1 MLLYR
6 QRNLLANDNTVDAV
20 RVFGSGHPMEG
31 QSPHA
36 TFGPVSTVCRSLVSP
51 TSMQPLVVEQSRTCF
66 CLLAADNKRCR
77 QTLIAHF
84 LIDITL
90 TLFSSSI
97 GYPVVTLGF
106 GFKSYV
112 GYRIRQRKQREV
124 AKENEFYMQLLQQ
137 ALPQED
143 SASSS
148 AQPDDT
154 STSLASTDHI
164 INHSMSDHLQKELPS
179 TQLSPIHNNQQHH
192 HHSNHHK
199 NAQNSSN
206 NKSLNLSTTSPTSLT
221 AVSSTSTSP
230 ATTTANG
237 HTHHSSS
244 NGVSQ
249 SSHKN
254 NRRSLDKDRGSE
266 GKSTEL
272 SNSRNHSAY
281 QQSSYTKEPSKTF
294 VTTSDHSSTTSMLF
308 PSPSSSS
315 SASSLSSVS
324 SKGGVQLSEKDSS
337 SIRNSDKDKQNGAY
351 DYHQQNS
358 VGNKLDTKGS
368 GQTNGGSSGN
378 KNNNSNA
385 DGSSPGSSS
394 SNSHNKHN
402 SYTEVN
408 VEAVGKS
415 SLKSN
420 GSVLNVDN
428 DYNNHHQQPA
438 TETTELIEKVKG
450 KPQSSRPDL

>member
-1 MLLYR
+1 M
-6 QRNLLANDNTVDAV
+6 
-20 RVFGSGHPMEG
+20 
-31 QSPHA
+31 
-36 TFGPVSTVCRSLVSP
+36 
-51 TSMQPLVVEQSRTCF
+51 
-66 CLLAADNKRCR
+66 
-77 QTLIAHF
+77 AHF
-84 LIDITL
+84 L
-90 TLFSSSI
+90 FSFSI

-143 SASSS
+143 SATTS
-148 AQPDDT
+148 AQPEDT

-164 INHSMSDHLQKELPS
+164 INHSISDHLQKELPS
-179 TQLSPIHNNQQHH
+179 TQLSPIHNNQQHN

-221 AVSSTSTSP
+221 SVSSTSTSP
-230 ATTTANG
+230 ATTANG
-237 HTHHSSS
+237 HAHHSSS

-254 NRRSLDKDRGSE
+254 NRRSLDKDRSSE
-266 GKSTEL
+266 GKSAEL

-281 QQSSYTKEPSKTF
+281 QQSSYTKETNKTF
-294 VTTSDHSSTTSMLF
+294 VTPSEHSSTTPMLF
-308 PSPSSSS
+308 ASSSSS

-324 SKGGVQLSEKDSS
+324 SKGGVPLAEKDSS
-337 SIRNSDKDKQNGAY
+337 STRNSEKDKQNGAY

-358 VGNKLDTKGS
+358 VGNKVDTKGS
-368 GQTNGGSSGN
+368 AQTNGGSSGN

-385 DGSSPGSSS
+385 DGPSHVTSST
-394 SNSHNKHN
+394 NSHNKHN

-408 VEAVGKS
+408 VEAAGKS

-420 GSVLNVDN
+420 SQNGIVLNVDS
-428 DYNNHHQQPA
+428 DCNNHHQQAP
-438 TETTELIEKVKG
+438 TESTELIEKVKG
-450 KPQSSRPDL
+450 TVRVCRSVVHQI

>member
-1 MLLYR
+1 MLY
-6 QRNLLANDNTVDAV
+6 TSSVWS
-20 RVFGSGHPMEG
+20 FKI
-31 QSPHA
+31 
-36 TFGPVSTVCRSLVSP
+36 TCRF
-51 TSMQPLVVEQSRTCF
+51 PLS
-66 CLLAADNKRCR
+66 
-77 QTLIAHF
+77 I
-84 LIDITL
+84 
-90 TLFSSSI
+90 SI

-143 SASSS
+143 SATTN
-148 AQPDDT
+148 AQPEDT

-164 INHSMSDHLQKELPS
+164 INHSLSDHLQKELPS
-179 TQLSPIHNNQQHH
+179 TQLSPIHNNPQHHH

-206 NKSLNLSTTSPTSLT
+206 NKSLNLSTTSPTTST
-221 AVSSTSTSP
+221 TTSTTSVSSTSTSP
-230 ATTTANG
+230 ATTANG
-237 HTHHSSS
+237 HAHHSSS

-254 NRRSLDKDRGSE
+254 NRRSLDKDRSSE

-281 QQSSYTKEPSKTF
+281 QQSPYTTKETSKTF
-294 VTTSDHSSTTSMLF
+294 VTPSEHSSTTSMSF
-308 PSPSSSS
+308 VSPSSSS

-324 SKGGVQLSEKDSS
+324 SKGGVQLAEKESS
-337 SIRNSDKDKQNGAY
+337 STRNTDKDKLNGAY

-358 VGNKLDTKGS
+358 VGNKVETKGS

-385 DGSSPGSSS
+385 DGPPHGASS
-394 SNSHNKHN
+394 SNSHNKQN

-408 VEAVGKS
+408 VDAVGKA
-415 SLKSN
+415 SLKSSQN
-420 GSVLNVDN
+420 GGVLNVDS
-428 DYNNHHQQPA
+428 DCNNHHQQPPP
-438 TETTELIEKVKG
+438 TESTELIEKVKG
-450 KPQSSRPDL
+450 KNTLMPSNT